1 MRLHPRQALLY
12 AKRLMSDQSHWDRV
26 YETKAATDVSWFS
39 PHLEQSLSII
49 ERICPAQTA
58 QIIDVGCG
66 QSSLALDLI
75 ERGYHDL
82 TLLDIS
88 AMALDRLQQ
97 TLSSR
102 EELQHQHIKW
112 LHGDVASLVLPTN
125 AYDVWHDR
133 AVLHFAT
140 TEQAKHGYATNLK
153 NALKPQGFAIIAVFA
168 QDGPQKC
175 SGLNV
180 CRYSPE
186 DIKNLLGSQFTLL
199 ETTEQSHVTPTG
211 AHQSFMHFVLQK
223 TPH

>member
-1 MRLHPRQALLY
+1 
-12 AKRLMSDQSHWDRV
+12 MSDQSHWDRV
-26 YETKAATDVSWFS
+26 YETKAATEVSWFS

-49 ERICPAQTA
+49 ERICPTQSA

-88 AMALDRLQQ
+88 ARALDRLQQ

-102 EELQHQHIKW
+102 GDVQHQHIKW
-112 LHGDVASLVLPTN
+112 LHGDVSTLVLPTN

-140 TEQAKHGYATNLK
+140 TEQARHGYAANL
-153 NALKPQGFAIIAVFA
+153 ARAIKPGGFAIIAVFA
-168 QDGPQKC
+168 PNGPQKC
-175 SGLNV
+175 SGLDV
-180 CRYSPE
+180 CRYSQE
-186 DIKNLLGSQFTLL
+186 DLKKLLGEHFDLIQNTSQIHL
-199 ETTEQSHVTPTG
+199 TPSG
-211 AHQSFMHFVLQK
+211 ANQNFAYFVLQK
-223 TPH
+223 SR